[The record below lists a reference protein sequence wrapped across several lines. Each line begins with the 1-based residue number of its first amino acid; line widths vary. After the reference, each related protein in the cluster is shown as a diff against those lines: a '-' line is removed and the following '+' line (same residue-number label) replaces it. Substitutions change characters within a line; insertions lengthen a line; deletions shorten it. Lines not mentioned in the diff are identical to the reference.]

1 MTTLNTKKKM
11 VSSIINEGLNLKK
24 IALTYSLRN
33 YQSELAAFEK
43 KYRMKSR
50 IFVKRFESGV
60 LGDDASWFEW
70 LFIYRAMQKTEEKLK
85 LLKTIQP

>member
-1 MTTLNTKKKM
+1 MTTLNTQKKM

-24 IALTYSLRN
+24 IALTHSLRN

-43 KYRMKSR
+43 KYRMKSK
-50 IFVKRFESGV
+50 IFVKKFESGI

-70 LFIYRAMQKTEEKLK
+70 LFIYTAMQKTKDKLNF
-85 LLKTIQP
+85 LKTIKP

>member
-1 MTTLNTKKKM
+1 MTTLNIKKKM

-24 IALTYSLRN
+24 IALAHSLRN

-43 KYRMKSR
+43 KYRMKSK
-50 IFVKRFESGV
+50 IFVKKFESGM

-70 LFIYRAMQKTEEKLK
+70 LFIYTAMQKTKDKLN
-85 LLKTIQP
+85 LLKTIKP